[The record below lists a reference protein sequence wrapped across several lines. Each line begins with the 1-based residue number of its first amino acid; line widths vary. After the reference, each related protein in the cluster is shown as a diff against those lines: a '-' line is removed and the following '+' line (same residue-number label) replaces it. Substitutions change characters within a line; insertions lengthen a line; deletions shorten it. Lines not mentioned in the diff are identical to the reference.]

1 MVIARATFG
10 RSPRYAGLRMT
21 ADEYL
26 ALEDDGFRYELIDG
40 VVVMSPSPT
49 PEHQDIRG
57 EIEYQLRHHA
67 RQTHAG
73 VVLSEVD
80 VRLDTR
86 LVYRPDLV
94 FIRSDRVH
102 KPLKR
107 IDVAPD
113 LVVEVLSPG
122 TEVLDQKTKRD
133 DYERFGVAEY
143 WLVDNEH
150 RSVKF
155 LRLLRGRF
163 IEVNASH
170 GRFVS
175 EAVPGFELDLA
186 SMTKAWHE
194 YDEPK

>member
-1 MVIARATFG
+1 
-10 RSPRYAGLRMT
+10 MT

-26 ALEDDGFRYELIDG
+26 ALEDDGYRYELIDG

-49 PEHQDIRG
+49 PEHQNIRG
-57 EIEYQLRHHA
+57 EIEYQLRHYA
-67 RQTHAG
+67 RQTKAG
-73 VVLSEVD
+73 AVLSEVD

-86 LVYRPDLV
+86 LVYRPDLM
-94 FIRSDRVH
+94 FIRTDRIR
-102 KPLKR
+102 KPLKQVD
-107 IDVAPD
+107 IAPD
-113 LVVEVLSPG
+113 LVLEVLSPG
-122 TEVLDQKTKRD
+122 TEVFDQKTKRD

-163 IEVNASH
+163 VDVIAAR

-186 SMTKAWHE
+186 SINDAWRE